1 MGEVK
6 QIENWTYY
14 FYNNMINVKDF
25 ESNLPKIDEKP
36 YKANDIYYIRYI
48 TIRKIGDCKNIYS
61 VNLLYLLSNQAS
73 GCIEEENT

>member
-1 MGEVK
+1 
-6 QIENWTYY
+6 
-14 FYNNMINVKDF
+14 MINVKDF
-25 ESNLPKIDEKP
+25 ESNLPKIDEKL

-73 GCIEEENT
+73 GYIEEENT

>member
-6 QIENWTYY
+6 QIENRTYY
-14 FYNNMINVKDF
+14 FYNDMISVKDF

-36 YKANDIYYIRYI
+36 LKANDIYYIRYI

-73 GCIEEENT
+73 GYIEEENT